1 VPLFSADPSDA
12 SEEYRALFLELLS
25 LYNNLS
31 QTMQQML
38 DEQSWHTLQHSILT
52 GTLQLLARHKS
63 LRARDTA
70 IDAVAEDV
78 VDHLFLV
85 WIRSPYNSDEMWQK
99 FHEQLVSVLDQNHV
113 IKGWKDKIVR
123 LTVLLVEHYYAA
135 AELPAET
142 EDERPVK

>member
-1 VPLFSADPSDA
+1 MPLFSADPSDA